1 MIKHFSTC
9 LKINRNYFLCLLA
22 SIIVL
27 FACILFFGNEVFY
40 ISLKNDHPVWLNIF
54 FINYTFTG
62 DRLFVISLSAFL
74 VIYLKKIQLGTQLFV
89 AFLICTFLIQW
100 IKNMVSPGGFELF
113 IEQGQYLFSTDTAPT
128 ADQFSF
134 PSGHTAIAFSM
145 ATIFASYTKKIFTQI
160 FILFTALLLAFSRIY
175 LAQHQLVEVI
185 AGMIIGTLSGVFALV
200 APQSVFSGQHFFKG
214 RNRIRVVP
222 QGKRPDFLAT

>member
-27 FACILFFGNEVFY
+27 FACMLFFGNEVFY

-134 PSGHTAIAFSM
+134 PSGHTAISFSM
-145 ATIFASYTKKIFTQI
+145 TTIFALNSKKTISQI
-160 FILFTALLLAFSRIY
+160 FLLLAAFLLAFSRIY
-175 LAQHQLVEVI
+175 LAQHQLFEVI
-185 AGMIIGTLSGVFALV
+185 SGMIIGSISGVFALV
-200 APQSVFSGQHFFKG
+200 ITWFAFSRQHIFRG
-214 RNRIRVVP
+214 RKHIRIISS
-222 QGKRPDFLAT
+222 GKTPDFLAS